1 MCSWGR
7 ILAST
12 GSAVLSRPLDPSLV
26 SVSFVPSDG
35 SRALPVLVNGEP
47 EVVDEERAK
56 QILQEEEFEVRV
68 ELGLGGESAKY
79 WTCDFS
85 YVSTAICG

>member
-1 MCSWGR
+1 
-7 ILAST
+7 
-12 GSAVLSRPLDPSLV
+12 V

-47 EVVDEERAK
+47 EVVDEARAK

-68 ELGLGGESAKY
+68 ELGLRGESAKY
-79 WTCDFS
+79 WTCDSS
-85 YVSTAICG
+85 YVSTVICG